1 MGLPAPAVEG
11 AGGRPF
17 ALNQFP
23 VFLFCKTQFSNRR
36 AKLESPLAKCV
47 WAVKTKACRTLL
59 VIVSLLSHNGLELK
73 IPKFPV
79 GYLPGDHTTLN
90 TLGQVKVSVTTVC

>member
-1 MGLPAPAVEG
+1 MGLPAPVVEG
-11 AGGRPF
+11 AHGRPF
-17 ALNQFP
+17 APNQFL
-23 VFLFCKTQFSNRR
+23 VFLFCKTQFSNLR

-59 VIVSLLSHNGLELK
+59 VTVSLLSHSGLELK

-79 GYLPGDHTTLN
+79 AYLPGDHTTLN
-90 TLGQVKVSVTTVC
+90 ILGQANISVTTVC